1 MVDKSDPAAGQLDE
15 NMQPVQERKLDDS
28 IEMLFSALVRLDTET
43 NNEALREWCKNVCKP
58 EFAVVD
64 GLVANFVAEHED
76 KEYAKKLLKV
86 IK

>member
-1 MVDKSDPAAGQLDE
+1 MVEQEELDKKLGGEIEPKS
-15 NMQPVQERKLDDS
+15 ERKLDDS
-28 IEMLFSALVRLDTET
+28 IEMLFNALVRLDTET
-43 NNEALREWCKNVCKP
+43 ENTALREWCKNVCKP
-58 EFAVVD
+58 EYAVVD